1 MLPCVR
7 APMSRAFS
15 TTRACAKHIPL
26 QSAVLM
32 SRAPVVLQEP
42 SALERE
48 YYRFNTELSHRIQQ
62 PFPRDH
68 YFKKGSAAESRFEDY
83 YAKLQKSW
91 DGDELLKSGA
101 NASSTSEASGSDSDM
116 FTTMP
121 RTTEADAQHDTRSLE
136 RALDRT
142 LYLLVRNTKADTKE
156 LPWHLPTKNVPH
168 PITSTVSL
176 HSVGMEA
183 VRDALGSM
191 MDTWLVSKLP
201 IAVIPHG
208 VHDAKTYVV
217 KAHILAGEPVP
228 VEGVDYAWL
237 TREEIAQRLSEDGSA
252 NAKTYREIVLDLLD
266 A

>member
-7 APMSRAFS
+7 AALSRAFS

-32 SRAPVVLQEP
+32 SRVPIVLQEP

-68 YFKKGSAAESRFEDY
+68 YFKKGSAAESRFDEY
-83 YAKLQKSW
+83 YTKLQKSW

-101 NASSTSEASGSDSDM
+101 HASSTSDANGSDSDM

-121 RTTEADAQHDTRSLE
+121 RTTEADAQNDTKSLE

-142 LYLLVRNTKADTKE
+142 LYLLVRNTQADTKG
-156 LPWHLPTKNVPH
+156 LSWHLPTKSMPH
-168 PITSTVSL
+168 PIAPTDSL
-176 HSVGMEA
+176 HSVGMRA

-208 VHDAKTYVV
+208 EHDAKTYVV

-228 VEGVDYAWL
+228 VEGVEYAWL

-252 NAKTYREIVLDLLD
+252 DAKAYREVVLDLLD